1 MNVHFRS
8 REFRHAESILNTK
21 YRIKKEIVRV
31 LDSLELD
38 VPRNGSRNGSRTDSC
53 GPHRQIQ
60 RAFQNQGWEAE
71 VLVSPRTEHRQYF
84 DLYKDR
90 VAIEIEFSSRVRL
103 YRDYLR
109 FQLAEVDNRI
119 DVGVILML
127 DDDVRF
133 LHPCGLREDLP
144 RLEDA
149 VDDLLA
155 LHDCVAVPIWL
166 LGLS

>member
-1 MNVHFRS
+1 MFVRT
-8 REFRHAESILNTK
+8 REFRHAESVLNTK

-38 VPRNGSRNGSRTDSC
+38 VPRNGSRAEAFS
-53 GPHRQIQ
+53 PHRQIQ
-60 RAFQNQGWEAE
+60 QAFLEHGWEAE
-71 VLVSPRTEHRQYF
+71 ALVSPRTERRQYF
-84 DLYKDR
+84 DLLKDR
-90 VAIEIEFSSRVRL
+90 VAIEIELSNRERL

-109 FQLAEVDNRI
+109 FQLAEADDRI

-127 DDDVRF
+127 DDDARF
-133 LHPCGLREDLP
+133 VHPCGLRTSLP

-149 VDDLLA
+149 VDDLKA

-166 LGLS
+166 VGLS

>member
-1 MNVHFRS
+1 MRFRT

-21 YRIKKEIVRV
+21 YRLKKEMMRV
-31 LDSLELD
+31 LEGLD
-38 VPRNGSRNGSRTDSC
+38 LALPRNGTRAEAF
-53 GPHRQIQ
+53 GPHRQVQ
-60 RAFQNQGWEAE
+60 RAFLERGWEAE
-71 VLVSPRTEHRQYF
+71 VLVSPRTERHQYF

-90 VAIEIEFSSRVRL
+90 VAIEIEFSSRERL

-109 FQLAEVDNRI
+109 FQLAEADDRI

-133 LHPCGLREDLP
+133 THPCGLRIGLP
-144 RLEDA
+144 RVEDA
-149 VDDLLA
+149 VDDLKA

-166 LGLS
+166 VGLS